1 MQFFFFDGAT
11 ARSGPW
17 PPLHYATKSL
27 DPLLC
32 LSIRLIP
39 SFSGPWTRH
48 PAISFFGLPLRLVA
62 YSFPYLFFWDCGV
75 LHSFHMNKPSYS
87 LAFNKPDHVL
97 PLNYGFSFI
106 VSSNTEHVLQDKI
119 RVRRLQC
126 CVRMYFARWW
136 VKRFLACFVQVQ
148 HRYKVVDAVYLY
160 GI

>member
-48 PAISFFGLPLRLVA
+48 PAISFFGLPLRHVA
-62 YSFPYLFFWDCGV
+62 YSFPYNIFLV
-75 LHSFHMNKPSYS
+75 LRC
-87 LAFNKPDHVL
+87 LALLVNATNEIK
-97 PLNYGFSFI
+97 S
-106 VSSNTEHVLQDKI
+106 
-119 RVRRLQC
+119 RLI
-126 CVRMYFARWW
+126 W
-136 VKRFLACFVQVQ
+136 VQA
-148 HRYKVVDAVYLY
+148 
-160 GI
+160 